1 MHKEFKSL
9 PKKYASLDF
18 EGIEFPV
25 SKKGYHETEMKCS
38 VSVNVFGYKNK
49 QLYAIYRSNKSFKN
63 YMRLLLLGNEN
74 RC

>member
-25 SKKGYHETEMKCS
+25 SKKGYHETEMKSS
-38 VSVNVFGYKNK
+38 VSVNVLDTK
-49 QLYAIYRSNKSFKN
+49 ISN
-63 YMRLLLLGNEN
+63 YMQFTDQTRVLKIIWDY
-74 RC
+74 CC